1 MTPPPQ
7 PTGYDSAF
15 PPTATLPMSDLPL
28 SSYTVL
34 DLTIARAGP
43 TAARLLADWGANVV
57 RVEAPRTG
65 RGLTGAR
72 RGPDEQNLHRNK
84 RSIAIDLKDAAGH
97 AAFMRLVEQADVIV
111 ENFRADVKHRLRID
125 YAAVREVNPAI
136 VYASI
141 SGFGQTGPYSE
152 RAGVDQI
159 VQGMSGLMSVTG
171 TDDSGPLRVGIAIS
185 DTSAGMFLG
194 QGILLALLHRERTGE
209 GQWVHTSLL
218 EAMLNKLDFQ
228 GARYTMLGDVPQ
240 PQGNDHPTAT
250 PMGTYACADGLV
262 NIAASSDRMWQ
273 DFCRAVEAP
282 HLLNAEHYASFR
294 GRREHKEQLKCD
306 MEGVLSR
313 FTVAELIERLNA
325 VGVPCGPINSIA
337 DGFDN
342 PQAQFLRMTKP
353 APHRELGDL
362 HLIRSPINL
371 SGFPH
376 AERFDCA
383 APDPGQDT
391 GEVLQEFGFSRQEI
405 DELRQARAV
414 A

>member
-1 MTPPPQ
+1 MP
-7 PTGYDSAF
+7 
-15 PPTATLPMSDLPL
+15 DLPL
-28 SSYTVL
+28 KPYTVL

-97 AAFMRLVEQADVIV
+97 GAFMRLVEQADVIV

-136 VYASI
+136 IYASI
-141 SGFGQTGPYSE
+141 SGFGQEGPYSE

-171 TDDSGPLRVGIAIS
+171 TAESGPLRVGIAIS

-228 GARYTMLGDVPQ
+228 GARYTMLGDVPEL
-240 PQGNDHPTAT
+240 QGNDHPTAT
-250 PMGTYACADGLV
+250 PMGTFACADGFV
-262 NIAASSDRMWQ
+262 NIAAPSDRMWQ
-273 DFCRAVEAP
+273 DFCRAVDAP
-282 HLLNAEHYASFR
+282 ELREAEHYATFA
-294 GRREHKEQLKCD
+294 GRRERKERLKRD
-306 MEGVLSR
+306 MEAVLAR

-325 VGVPCGPINSIA
+325 VGVPCGPINTIA

-342 PQAQFLRMTKP
+342 PQARHLKMTKP

-371 SGFPH
+371 SKFPH
-376 AERFDCA
+376 AERFDRA

-391 GEVLQEFGFSRQEI
+391 REVLREFGFSPREIAALSQE
-405 DELRQARAV
+405 RTV